1 MSGII
6 ASIQEW
12 ATELGG
18 VGLFII
24 ALLDSSFLSFPQVN
38 DLLIIVLSTK
48 FPERMPYYAG
58 MTTVGSLIG
67 CFLLYGVARRG
78 GEVFLRKRLKGPYVD
93 RAIALYQRHGLL
105 AVVVPALLPPPVP
118 FKVFV
123 LLAGAASVSPVRFG
137 IAVAVG
143 RGIRYFGQGY
153 LAVLYGEQAAEF
165 MKSARHR
172 DRHWPRADGGRDCRG
187 GDRPAADV
195 DMDLLPFNA
204 VHVDLVHTDDPDA
217 WAQHEAYRALLSPD
231 EHERMARLV
240 FERDRRRF
248 LLTRALVR
256 TMLSRYAAVRA
267 RRLGVHRQRARP
279 SGDSRSAARRA
290 RSALQPLAYRGP
302 DRLRGHDR
310 PRGRRRRRAHRAP
323 PHARRGRAILRA
335 A

>member
-1 MSGII
+1 MTGII

-38 DLLIIVLSTK
+38 DLLIIVLSTT

-78 GEVFLRKRLKGPYVD
+78 GEVFLRKRLKGRYVD

-165 MKSARHR
+165 MKTHGTAIGIGLALTAVLIATVVFMLRKRRH
-172 DRHWPRADGGRDCRG
+172 G
-187 GDRPAADV
+187 
-195 DMDLLPFNA
+195 
-204 VHVDLVHTDDPDA
+204 T
-217 WAQHEAYRALLSPD
+217 
-231 EHERMARLV
+231 
-240 FERDRRRF
+240 
-248 LLTRALVR
+248 
-256 TMLSRYAAVRA
+256 AAV
-267 RRLGVHRQRARP
+267 
-279 SGDSRSAARRA
+279 
-290 RSALQPLAYRGP
+290 
-302 DRLRGHDR
+302 
-310 PRGRRRRRAHRAP
+310 
-323 PHARRGRAILRA
+323 
-335 A
+335 